1 MVSALFRHAVTTG
14 KRARTET
21 GIGRSSSSVSSAAVE
36 LARQTFGDLSLSQ
49 VLLVGAGK
57 MGELAARH
65 LLDKGVAGIK
75 VVGRSAE
82 RVREL
87 ALRCGSNV
95 AMSRLED
102 ALHECDIVIT
112 CTSAPHHVIRKELIE
127 RTMKERRGR
136 PLFIVDI
143 AVPRDVEP
151 SVADLPGVHLYN
163 IDDLETAVTSNL
175 DERRAEAHN
184 VEPIIQEEADKFESW
199 LNTLRVFPTI
209 KALRRRAEEIRKSE
223 LARTS
228 AVLSR
233 LPEADR
239 RRIEALTLAIE
250 KKLLHNTI
258 ALLRDQAAAGDG
270 HETDLAVRRLFGL
283 DLNGSGPA
291 EDHDGIP
298 SLPPGRLDTAPR
310 EANAVGI
317 YLSIHSSWHG

>member
-1 MVSALFRHAVTTG
+1 
-14 KRARTET
+14 
-21 GIGRSSSSVSSAAVE
+21 
-36 LARQTFGDLSLSQ
+36 
-49 VLLVGAGK
+49 
-57 MGELAARH
+57 
-65 LLDKGVAGIK
+65 
-75 VVGRSAE
+75 
-82 RVREL
+82 
-87 ALRCGSNV
+87 
-95 AMSRLED
+95 MSRLED
-102 ALHECDIVIT
+102 ALHQCDIVIT
-112 CTSAPHHVIRKELIE
+112 CTSAPHYVVRKELIE

-163 IDDLETAVTSNL
+163 IDDLETAVASNL

-239 RRIEALTLAIE
+239 KRIEALTLAIE

-258 ALLRDQAAAGDG
+258 TLLRDHATAGDG

-283 DLNGSGPA
+283 DPNGSGPA
-291 EDHDGIP
+291 EDRDGIP
-298 SLPPGRLDTAPR
+298 SSAGGDTR
-310 EANAVGI
+310 G
-317 YLSIHSSWHG
+317 